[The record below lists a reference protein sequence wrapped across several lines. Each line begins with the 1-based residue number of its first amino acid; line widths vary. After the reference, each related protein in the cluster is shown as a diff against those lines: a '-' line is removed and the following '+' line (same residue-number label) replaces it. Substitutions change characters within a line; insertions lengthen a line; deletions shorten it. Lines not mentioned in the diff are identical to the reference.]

1 MIIKSSGAM
10 LPPLLRHILQVF
22 FIIAFIAI
30 LGMEVYVGSNRYSS
44 DVKVM
49 GQSAA
54 LFITAGRTAALLAA
68 TMIMLQFALSARFK
82 ILDRTFGFGR
92 LMRLHSIMGPTA
104 VVLAASHPLLLY
116 TPKVYSLG
124 ALRLALWP
132 ELLGMLALTMLAII
146 IATTLGRVFLQLKFQ
161 TWRKIHQLS
170 FAVTAIVAVHSI
182 VLGSNLRDGWP
193 RLVWLTVLAAY
204 AASFIWVKLVK
215 PYKLK

>member
-1 MIIKSSGAM
+1 MIIKNSGAM
-10 LPPLLRHILQVF
+10 LSPLLRRFLQIF
-22 FIIAFIAI
+22 FVIAFIAI
-30 LGMEVYVGSNRYSS
+30 LAAEVYVGSNRYRS
-44 DVKVM
+44 DAQVM

-54 LFITAGRTAALLAA
+54 LFITASRIAALLAA
-68 TMIMLQFALSARFK
+68 MMIMLQFALSARFK
-82 ILDRTFGFGR
+82 ILDITFGFGR

-146 IATTLGRVFLQLKFQ
+146 IATTLGRTFLQLKFK
-161 TWRKIHQLS
+161 TWRRIHQLA
-170 FAVTAIVAVHSI
+170 FTVTAIVAVHSI
-182 VLGSNLRDGWP
+182 VLGNSLKSGWP
-193 RLVWLTVLAAY
+193 RFAWLTVIAAY
-204 AASFIWVKLVK
+204 AAAFIWVKLVK